1 MRLRLYADRFATMAI
16 LLSLIVVISDPA
28 LAAPHQTAM
37 VDRIADYLSVFVIVV
52 VPIVGIG
59 LFLMVHVLPEKIA
72 ERRHHP
78 QKDAITTLCMLSLV
92 FGGMLWP
99 LAWLWAFTKPVAHKM
114 AYGTDKSDEYYHEL
128 GHRLF
133 GQIAQGQNVDE
144 DAHRLLR
151 ELDLMDSRHPLS
163 DSLRAL
169 RRNLAGFC
177 GGNSNY
183 GEGD

>member
-1 MRLRLYADRFATMAI
+1 MRLRLCADRPATMAI
-16 LLSLIVVISDPA
+16 LLSLIMAVSDPA

-37 VDRIADYLSVFVIVV
+37 VDKIADYLSIFVIVV

-59 LFLMVHVLPEKIA
+59 LFLMVHILPEKIA

-78 QKDAITTLCMLSLV
+78 QKEAITTLCLLSLV

-128 GHRLF
+128 GHRLI
-133 GQIAQGQNVDE
+133 GQVAQGQNVEE
-144 DAHRLLR
+144 DVHRLLR
-151 ELDLMDSRHPLS
+151 ELDQMDARHPLS
-163 DSLRAL
+163 DSLGAL
-169 RRNLAGFC
+169 RRSLADFSVGKPNR
-177 GGNSNY
+177 GG
-183 GEGD
+183 GD